1 MIKLPVSGMNNQPR
15 VAINTGGSII
25 APDQLDA
32 AFLRQMSDLLVEVT
46 RTYDLLVVVGGG
58 RTARRYIET
67 CRELGAD
74 ENYLDRVGIDAT
86 RLNARLLISAMQEK
100 VHRDVPSTVDD
111 ALRAS
116 SEYPIVVM
124 GGTHP
129 GHTTDT
135 VSAMLAERSGARE
148 LLILTNVDG
157 VYTTDPRKDPDA
169 ERLPR
174 ITTSQLVDIVS
185 EGQYKAGSTA
195 VVDPVAAGIIHRAGI
210 LTKVMDGRDLD
221 QVSAALAGDDFIGT
235 VVAPGD

>member
-58 RTARRYIET
+58 RTARRYIEA

-74 ENYLDRVGIDAT
+74 ENYLDMVGIEAT
-86 RLNARLLISAMQEK
+86 RLNARLLISALREK

-116 SEYPIVVM
+116 SEHQIVVM

>member
-1 MIKLPVSGMNNQPR
+1 MSGMNNQPR

-58 RTARRYIET
+58 RTARRYIEA

-74 ENYLDRVGIDAT
+74 ENYLDWVGIHAT
-86 RLNARLLISAMQEK
+86 RLNARLLISALQEK

-135 VSAMLAERSGARE
+135 VSAMLAERSRARE

-221 QVSAALAGDDFIGT
+221 QVSAALAGDDFVGT
-235 VVAPGD
+235 VVTPGD

>member
-32 AFLRQMSDLLVEVT
+32 AFLREMSDLLVEVT

-58 RTARRYIET
+58 RTARRYIEA

-74 ENYLDRVGIDAT
+74 ENHLDLVGIDAT
-86 RLNARLLISAMQEK
+86 RLNARLLISALREK
-100 VHRDVPSTVDD
+100 VHMDVPSTVDD

-116 SEYPIVVM
+116 LEHPIVVM

-129 GHTTDT
+129 GHTTDA
-135 VSAMLAERSGARE
+135 VSAMLAERSGAKE

-185 EGQYKAGSTA
+185 EGQYKAGSTT

-221 QVSAALAGDDFIGT
+221 QVSAALAGDDFVGT
-235 VVAPGD
+235 IVTPDD